1 MRILNEESLFAP
13 VDAERPLGAV
23 LQTVLRR
30 AAAAEQLAVPPVARL
45 QLLTRRGALTACFT
59 VLVAISVVNAADAP
73 PRYRSPVRRVCVC
86 VERKRVTQ
94 TAASREPATVSCL
107 KRFCVRQSVTGK
119 RGGEKSRGIA
129 KNRQTQIAN
138 RSSPSGIAYDR
149 HRVPYTVSRCS
160 RAARCRVYLNS

>member
-1 MRILNEESLFAP
+1 LRILNEESLFAP

-73 PRYRSPVRRVCVC
+73 PW
-86 VERKRVTQ
+86 
-94 TAASREPATVSCL
+94 
-107 KRFCVRQSVTGK
+107 
-119 RGGEKSRGIA
+119 
-129 KNRQTQIAN
+129 
-138 RSSPSGIAYDR
+138 
-149 HRVPYTVSRCS
+149 
-160 RAARCRVYLNS
+160 